1 MTAGEIRLGFDAGPL
16 ERYLAAVIDGFAPP
30 LTVRQFSGGQSNPTY
45 LLTDATGTRFVL
57 RRKPPGAL
65 LPSAHAIDRE
75 YRVMQAVA
83 GQGVP
88 VPRMIA
94 LCDDRAVIGTEFYVM
109 AHLEGRVLFDTG
121 LPGMTPAQRRAT
133 YEAVLGALAAI
144 HRVDTAAAGLADFGR
159 PGGYLA
165 RQVRRWSDQYRASA
179 TARIEAMERLAAW
192 LPGAVATIPD
202 ETCLVHGD
210 FRLDNVM
217 LHPERA
223 EVIAVLD
230 WELSTLGH
238 PLADLGYFLM
248 TWVFPGGLRYGMA
261 DLDLGALGIPAME
274 AMVARYAELTGRAG
288 VGDLD
293 LLLAYNIWRLAA
305 ILQGVYHRGLQGNAA
320 SPEALGM
327 GADVDRLATLAW
339 HYAQRAGRDIK
350 RA

>member
-1 MTAGEIRLGFDAGPL
+1 MTASEVRLGFDVAAL
-16 ERYLAAVIDGFAPP
+16 EGYLAARVAGLAAPFS
-30 LTVRQFSGGQSNPTY
+30 VRQFSGGQSNPTY
-45 LLTDATGTRFVL
+45 LLTDARGTRYVL
-57 RRKPPGAL
+57 RRKPPGEL

-109 AHLEGRVLFDTG
+109 EHLTGRVLFDTG
-121 LPGMTPAQRRAT
+121 LPGMTPEGRRAT
-133 YEAVLGALAAI
+133 YDAVLGALAAI
-144 HRVDTAAAGLADFGR
+144 HRVDTTAAGLADFGR
-159 PGGYLA
+159 PGGYLG
-165 RQVRRWSDQYRASA
+165 RQVRRWSEQYRASA
-179 TARIEAMERLAAW
+179 TSRIEAMERLADW
-192 LPGAVATIPD
+192 LPGAVARVPD

-217 LHPERA
+217 LHPERPQ
-223 EVIAVLD
+223 VIAVLD

-261 DLDLGALGIPAME
+261 DLDLAGLGIPTME
-274 AMVARYAELTGRAG
+274 EMVARYADLTGRAE

-320 SPEALGM
+320 SPEALTM

-339 HYAQRAGRDIK
+339 HYARRAG
-350 RA
+350 A